1 MNNKIIKNMVCD
13 IEPIKST
20 KEQFKQYCCTE
31 RTRISTGYT
40 NFDISLGG
48 GLTDEL
54 YIFGAPTSTGKSAF
68 WMSIAQNIAESD
80 SETSV
85 LYFSLEMSKRE
96 FIARGT
102 SMITFEHKLEGTTS
116 VAYTNSDIL
125 GWRCN
130 KDTGD
135 FEKLDYSCYE
145 PFVDEY
151 YQRYGDNLYIID
163 NEACS
168 LNADRIFDITV
179 NFRREHL
186 DKPFVV
192 IVDYLQIGGDAETLD
207 RKSKTDNMV
216 TLFKRLST
224 QMQIPVICISSVSR
238 DDYKKRVSLSSF
250 KESGNIEYGGGICLG
265 WNWYGE
271 TVAPSKGDDDMLKQ
285 FKREG
290 WRLMDLN
297 VLKSRNGARGTRVS
311 FKYIPAYNFFE
322 EICD

>member
-1 MNNKIIKNMVCD
+1 MNNKIIRNVVCD

-20 KEQFKQYCCTE
+20 KEQFKEYCCTE

-102 SMITFEHKLEGTTS
+102 SMITYEHRLEETS
-116 VAYTNSDIL
+116 SIAYTNSDIL

-135 FEKLDYSCYE
+135 FEKLDYSCYK

-163 NEACS
+163 SEAGN
-168 LNADRIFDITV
+168 LNANRIADIASK
-179 NFRREHL
+179 FRYDHL
-186 DKPFVV
+186 EEPFVV
-192 IVDYLQIGGDAETLD
+192 VVDYLQIGGDADTSD

-216 TLFKRLST
+216 TLFKRLSA
-224 QMQIPVICISSVSR
+224 QLEIPVICISSVAR

-271 TVAPSKGDDDMLKQ
+271 TVAPGKGDDAMLKQ

-290 WRLMDLN
+290 WRLMELD